1 MLMTYED
8 PGQIIQTLK
17 EDFKLKVKGDGP
29 LSHHLGADYTRDK
42 DNTLVCQPKK
52 YIERLAESYHSM
64 FKQNPPKNMRMPLD
78 KNDHPELDDSEL
90 LKGDSIQHYLAMI
103 GQLQWLVTLG
113 RFDIHAQVTT
123 MSRFRSAP
131 RKGHLERLQRVYGY
145 VLKTKHYSTR
155 YRTEEPDYTYLP
167 DMKHD
172 WSYTV
177 YGNTQE
183 IIPHDCPKPLGKSV
197 TTTTTL
203 DANLLHCMATGA
215 SLLHVS
221 ISAIILQLTGTPRNK
236 QQWKQQHMG
245 QSLWQPRQP
254 QNRSWILDTH

>member
-1 MLMTYED
+1 
-8 PGQIIQTLK
+8 
-17 EDFKLKVKGDGP
+17 
-29 LSHHLGADYTRDK
+29 
-42 DNTLVCQPKK
+42 
-52 YIERLAESYHSM
+52 M
-64 FKQNPPKNMRMPLD
+64 FKQNPPKNMRTPLD

-90 LKGDSIQHYLAMI
+90 LKGDSIQHYLTMI

-131 RKGHLERLQRVYGY
+131 RKGHLERLQRIYGY

-172 WSYTV
+172 WTYTV

-215 SLLHVS
+215 SLTACLHF
-221 ISAIILQLTGTPRNK
+221 AITPQLTGTLRNK
-236 QQWKQQHMG
+236 QLWKLQHMDL
-245 QSLWQPRQP
+245 SLWQPRQP
-254 QNRSWILDTH
+254 QNRSWTLGTH

>member
-1 MLMTYED
+1 
-8 PGQIIQTLK
+8 
-17 EDFKLKVKGDGP
+17 
-29 LSHHLGADYTRDK
+29 
-42 DNTLVCQPKK
+42 
-52 YIERLAESYHSM
+52 M
-64 FKQNPPKNMRMPLD
+64 FKQSPPKNMRTPLD

-90 LKGDSIQHYLAMI
+90 LKGDSIQHYLTMI

-131 RKGHLERLQRVYGY
+131 RKGHLERLQRIYGY

-167 DMKHD
+167 GMKHD

-183 IIPHDCPKPLGKSV
+183 IIPHDCPKPLGKSA

-203 DANLLHCMATGA
+203 DANLLHSLTKNPLNIQLQIHQTHLLSISNQDMMMVQPQA
-215 SLLHVS
+215 SLYQNS
-221 ISAIILQLTGTPRNK
+221 TQKILLEGLSCYPLET
-236 QQWKQQHMG
+236 MG
-245 QSLWQPRQP
+245 R
-254 QNRSWILDTH
+254 D